1 MNRTWYQHLWFWK
14 IAVLR
19 CCIYGIIVAW
29 GVIKAGT
36 EGYASLADMT
46 PMQFDK
52 MMGDATVAFLG
63 VILAF
68 LDSTLSTLNSNA
80 NTRTASVTQTQT
92 ETISETVKP
101 AATAAET
108 KAP

>member
-19 CCIYGIIVAW
+19 CCIYGIIVSW

-36 EGYASLADMT
+36 EGYSSLSEMSS
-46 PMQFDK
+46 MQFDK
-52 MMGDATVAFLG
+52 MIGDAGVAFLG

-68 LDSTLSTLNSNA
+68 LDSTLTTLTSGA

-108 KAP
+108 KTP